1 MRSEYV
7 FAAVRE
13 INNRFMLC
21 RVTSV
26 SARRLHIDSTQ
37 PSETINKSLKL
48 IAAGEGAGTSAGTS
62 AGTKNV
68 SESANVAPV
77 ENALVEAEAGIALSA
92 IAAQ

>member
-7 FAAVRE
+7 FAAARE
-13 INNRFMLC
+13 ISNRFMLC

-48 IAAGEGAGTSAGTS
+48 IAAGDGAGVKSD
-62 AGTKNV
+62 
-68 SESANVAPV
+68 APEQSV
-77 ENALVEAEAGIALSA
+77 
-92 IAAQ
+92 IAAGVS